1 MLTILGMAIGV
12 ILVFLFAGMP
22 FALFTVNSFFKDVR
36 RVGPL
41 ALAVALIF
49 GFGISAFSATTAY
62 GLIGIDSYLVIFAA
76 VSICGWI
83 LLLLN
88 RNKAK
93 TFMEL
98 LTFAK
103 TDLLIAIPIF
113 FSIAMARTQ
122 WFGLN
127 GPGIRSGSGTDLSQ
141 NLMAA
146 ESARTLNGNTWF
158 QQAHYF
164 NAFFGHNSLSQS
176 IFDIFR
182 LPSFRDQAG
191 VDYLLYGTRW
201 GLTVPASQML
211 RFFGPQSILW
221 ETGIVLLIS
230 LIALSI
236 IIYATVTQFTVR
248 KDIPI
253 LAAITAATNTAF
265 LYEYVNGGLSQAFAV
280 AGAAGI
286 FLTMFLILNVDFT
299 KDYRRKFIA
308 LNLLAAASWVI
319 VDATYMDM
327 GLILVLAIAAACVLA
342 LWSYKEKAKQLFLVM
357 STSLVASTL
366 ITPTLTY
373 VMLSGLKTRLK
384 AASGTGG
391 SALYWPLPSEL
402 YGYLDGLLVPIG
414 KSKSIHLFLGFLLT
428 ALILTSV
435 RYYFIRN
442 HQVNLPS
449 LLLLSSLVISIF
461 GWILS
466 WTGHLHTSYIY
477 TKVAVYIA
485 PLVISS
491 LYLTFSSHDK
501 IYTKGRSTNVKRHGF
516 NFFIP
521 SILTSIAVGTA
532 LYSTSYFIKE
542 GNNISMRP
550 YYSKLLSDKNLRKEL
565 SYYNYLIP
573 YHSGYE
579 TFGILSDVHWVSKAT
594 NDQVLTERLDIPL
607 RLMCYVSDT
616 TCAPNS
622 KKIPNDFLEK
632 NFGIVQFESPITI
645 QKFAKLSPTA
655 RYAAN
660 FAAFNQPAQEI
671 PSRMIGGNPYFQK

>member
-62 GLIGIDSYLVIFAA
+62 GLIGIDSYLVIFVV

-83 LLLLN
+83 LLFLN

-98 LTFAK
+98 LTFVK
-103 TDLLIAIPIF
+103 SDLLITVPIF

-122 WFGLN
+122 WFSLS
-127 GPGIRSGSGTDLSQ
+127 GPGIRSGNGTDLSQ

-164 NAFFGHNSLSQS
+164 NAFFGHKSLSQS

-201 GLTVPASQML
+201 GLTVPVSQML

-221 ETGIVLLIS
+221 ETGIVLLVS
-230 LIALSI
+230 LTALSI
-236 IIYATVTQFTVR
+236 IIYAAVAQFTVR
-248 KDIPI
+248 KDIPM

-265 LYEYVNGGLSQAFAV
+265 LYEYVNGGLSQGFAV

-299 KDYRRKFIA
+299 QDYRRKFIA
-308 LNLLAAASWVI
+308 LTLLAAASWVI

-327 GLILVLAIAAACVLA
+327 GLILVLTVVAACVLA
-342 LWSYKEKAKQLFLVM
+342 LWRYKEKAKLIFLVM
-357 STSLVASTL
+357 STSLVTSTL
-366 ITPTLTY
+366 LTPTLTY
-373 VMLSGLKTRLK
+373 VILSGLKTRLK

-391 SALYWPLPSEL
+391 SILYWPLPSEL

-414 KSKSIHLFLGFLLT
+414 KSNSIHIISGILLT
-428 ALILTSV
+428 SLMIYSA

-442 HQVNLPS
+442 HKLNFPS
-449 LLLLSSLVISIF
+449 LLLLSTLVLSSV

-477 TKVAVYIA
+477 IKVAVYIA
-485 PLVISS
+485 PLVISCF
-491 LYLTFSSHDK
+491 YLTFQNQDK
-501 IYTKGRSTNVKRHGF
+501 IDTKGRSTQVKK
-516 NFFIP
+516 NSYKFFIP
-521 SILTSIAVGTA
+521 YILTSIAVSTA
-532 LYSTSYFIKE
+532 FYSTSYFSKE
-542 GNNISMRP
+542 GNNTSMRP
-550 YYSKLLSDKNLRKEL
+550 FYSRLISDKNSQKEL

-573 YHSGYE
+573 YHFGYE

-594 NDQVLTERLDIPL
+594 NDQVLTGRLDIPL
-607 RLMCYVSDT
+607 RLMCYVRDT
-616 TCAPNS
+616 TCAPNT

-645 QKFAKLSPTA
+645 QEFAKLSPTA

>member
-201 GLTVPASQML
+201 GLTVPVSQML
-211 RFFGPQSILW
+211 RFIGPQSILW
-221 ETGIVLLIS
+221 ETGIVLLTS
-230 LIALSI
+230 LITLSI

-248 KDIPI
+248 KDIPM
-253 LAAITAATNTAF
+253 LAAVTAATNTAF
-265 LYEYVNGGLSQAFAV
+265 LYEYVNGGLSQAFAI
-280 AGAAGI
+280 AGSAGI
-286 FLTMFLILNVDFT
+286 FLTMFLILNVDFST
-299 KDYRRKFIA
+299 DYRRKFIA
-308 LNLLAAASWVI
+308 LTLLAATSWVI

-327 GLILVLAIAAACVLA
+327 GLILVLTIAAACLLA
-342 LWSYKEKAKQLFLVM
+342 LWRYKGKAKLLFLVM
-357 STSLVASTL
+357 STSLVTSTL
-366 ITPTLTY
+366 LTPTLTY
-373 VMLSGLKTRLK
+373 VILSGLKTRLK

-391 SALYWPLPSEL
+391 SVLYWPLPSEL
-402 YGYLDGLLVPIG
+402 YGYLDGLLVPLG
-414 KSKSIHLFLGFLLT
+414 KNNSIHLFLGFLLT
-428 ALILTSV
+428 ALILYST
-435 RYYFIRN
+435 RFYFIRS
-442 HQVNLPS
+442 HQFNLPS
-449 LLLLSSLVISIF
+449 LLLLSTVVISGI

-477 TKVAVYIA
+477 IKVVVYIA
-485 PLVISS
+485 PLAISS
-491 LYLTFSSHDK
+491 FYLTFQDEEQRRVASDK
-501 IYTKGRSTNVKRHGF
+501 NRIKNHRYRVL
-516 NFFIP
+516 IP
-521 SILTSIAVGTA
+521 YALTSITVSTA
-532 LYSTSYFIKE
+532 LYSINYFSKNGDSVSI
-542 GNNISMRP
+542 RP
-550 YYSKLLSDKNLRKEL
+550 LYSELLSNKELQRDL
-565 SYYNYLIP
+565 SYYNYLVP
-573 YHSGYE
+573 YKSGYE
-579 TFGILSDVHWVSKAT
+579 FLGVFSNLHWVSKAT
-594 NDQVLTERLDIPL
+594 NDQDISSRLNIPM
-607 RLMCYVSDT
+607 RLICYSLDPDCSPT
-616 TCAPNS
+616 TN
-622 KKIPNDFLEK
+622 KIPNLLLEK
-632 NFGIVQFESPITI
+632 KFGIVQYESPITI
-645 QKFAKLSPTA
+645 SAFAKLKPVE

-660 FAAFNQPAQEI
+660 FKAFNMENQKI